1 MLKAE
6 EEMQG
11 MLESVRRVSDAL
23 DTQEE
28 MRNVRVS
35 LYNLGMVLAGI
46 AAAEQNR
53 RFSGEDGGRV
63 SSAKIHSSRNLHRS
77 RLRRAPPAPS
87 LRPK

>member
-1 MLKAE
+1 VLKAE

-46 AAAEQNR
+46 ATAEQNR
-53 RFSGEDGGRV
+53 RFSGEDGG
-63 SSAKIHSSRNLHRS
+63 SIECQDTLK
-77 RLRRAPPAPS
+77 P
-87 LRPK
+87 